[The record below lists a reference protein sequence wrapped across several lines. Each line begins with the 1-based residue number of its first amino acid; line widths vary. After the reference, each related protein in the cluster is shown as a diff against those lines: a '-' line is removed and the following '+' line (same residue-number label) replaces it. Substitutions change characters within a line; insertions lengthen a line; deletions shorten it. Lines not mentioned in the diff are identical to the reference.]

1 MKLLINLVV
10 AGLTAVWL
18 VGCKPAAEVPPLKP
32 PGSVSNSEN
41 AHDHGAGPHDGT
53 IGEFGGGK
61 YHMEFVVDHDKQ
73 EATVYILGGDVK
85 SPAPIKIDKLTLA
98 ISDPEFSVDLMAQ
111 PLEGEAA
118 GESSRFVGTHE
129 SLGKVQEFAG
139 TVTGEVEG
147 TPLSGEFKEE
157 PHTHEPKP

>member
-18 VGCKPAAEVPPLKP
+18 GGCNPAAEVPPPKP
-32 PGSVSNSEN
+32 PGSESNAEH

-61 YHMEFVVDHDKQ
+61 YHMEFVVDHGKQ

-85 SPAPIKIDKLTLA
+85 TPAPIKADKLTLA
-98 ISDPEFSVDLMAQ
+98 IDDPEFTAELMAQ
-111 PLEGEAA
+111 PLEGEAT
-118 GESSRFVGTHE
+118 GESSRFVGSSE
-129 SLGKVQEFAG
+129 
-139 TVTGEVEG
+139 VT
-147 TPLSGEFKEE
+147 
-157 PHTHEPKP
+157 

>member
-1 MKLLINLVV
+1 MKLLANVAVV
-10 AGLTAVWL
+10 GLTAVWL
-18 VGCKPAAEVPPLKP
+18 AGCNPATEAPPKP
-32 PGSVSNSEN
+32 PGSESNAKH
-41 AHDHGAGPHDGT
+41 AHDHGTGPHDGT

-73 EATVYILGGDVK
+73 EATVYVLGGDVK
-85 SPAPIKIDKLTLA
+85 TPAPIKTDKLTLA
-98 ISDPEFSVDLMAQ
+98 ISDPEFSVDLMAL
-111 PLEGEAA
+111 PLEGEAN

-139 TVTGEVEG
+139 SVTAEVEG
-147 TPLSGEFKEE
+147 TPLSGDFKEE